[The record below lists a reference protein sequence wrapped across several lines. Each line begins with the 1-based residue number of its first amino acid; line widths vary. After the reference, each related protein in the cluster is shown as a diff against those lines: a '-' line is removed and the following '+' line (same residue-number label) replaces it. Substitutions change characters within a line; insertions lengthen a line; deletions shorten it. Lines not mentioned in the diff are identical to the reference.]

1 MDSYCDAWNT
11 GSTDKV
17 GLASSLFKNKL
28 LAQEEFA
35 CNNRFAVLC
44 IEVTT
49 QQSRRRRR
57 RRNSYGYFN
66 ENEPEND
73 LTFEEYQNLLNS
85 LNQDD

>member
-17 GLASSLFKNKL
+17 ALASSLFKNKL
-28 LAQEEFA
+28 LSQEEFS

-49 QQSRRRRR
+49 QQARRRRR
-57 RRNSYGYFN
+57 RYSHGYN
-66 ENEPEND
+66 EKDDEIE
-73 LTFEEYQNLLNS
+73 LTFQEYQHLIDNLNES
-85 LNQDD
+85 E